1 MGNSILFN
9 TAGSIA
15 LAINY
20 EIQGPYTNKFLTKQA
35 AKTARI
41 NAEVFIR
48 VTNAV
53 FCIDAASI
61 DLNEADLVPAGSFAA
76 VTTYYIYACHPVSGI
91 TPLFKISANAGAPSG
106 WDASNSRKIGGF
118 ATDAGANIDEATLW
132 DLRTVDV
139 THTGVTNS
147 MIPADEIS
155 YSKLNNTGL
164 GDSQVLGKLP
174 GGSLKGLAMYELAS
188 LIAEVGS
195 SYEIIAYP

>member
-20 EIQGPYTNKFLTKQA
+20 VIQGPYTTKFLTKQA
-35 AKTARI
+35 AKTIRI

-48 VTNAV
+48 VTDAI
-53 FCIDAASI
+53 FCIDAANV
-61 DLNEADLVPAGSFAA
+61 DLSEADLDVGSSFAIS
-76 VTTYYIYACHPVSGI
+76 TTYYIYGCHPVSGI
-91 TPLFKISANAGAPSG
+91 IPLFKISLAPNYPSG

-118 ATDAGANIDEATLW
+118 TTDGSGNIDESTLW

-155 YSKLNNTGL
+155 YSKLDNTIL
-164 GDSQVLGKLP
+164 GDNQVLGKLP
-174 GGSLKGLAMYELAS
+174 GGSLKGLAQYELAL
-188 LIAEVGS
+188 LIAAVENDF
-195 SYEIIAYP
+195 EIITY